1 VLVHICT
8 LRSPRIDAVEALFD
22 SEATHALASCWS
34 FVWVI
39 SIPLVPS
46 VLPEE
51 EDARDVALARIRTP

>member
-1 VLVHICT
+1 
-8 LRSPRIDAVEALFD
+8 VEALFD
-22 SEATHALASCWS
+22 SEATHALASYWS
-34 FVWVI
+34 FAWVI